1 MLRHGSEDERVPIL
15 TRWQTAVNVNG
26 PSDGE
31 EEMSPAPRDSA
42 REDGLED
49 EEESGN
55 RWMSRK
61 RNSQLQVEGGI
72 YQVDENGEEEEEEE
86 EEDLDREYE
95 DDAEVG
101 GGRVWCRCR
110 FFSRQNRNARG
121 RQALRVQLL
130 CLAIMPLRL
139 TGFLM
144 GWVSASFHVADL
156 ALLALGFVGSWLQE
170 RGLLLAFA
178 GLSTAFVA
186 AGALQA
192 ASWGLLLAR
201 HSLPFAYG
209 HSVPRPWALAIVVLE
224 CVSLAATFAA
234 VSLALRFR
242 HLLGESA
249 LLRTHRARRRMLAS
263 SGALRGPPAP
273 LPAPPALQ
281 EQLVRQHRSPEAW
294 RSFIFDPTTADRPPP
309 DCFIVDAS
317 FSPPPPPPLLPPNSL
332 TSDPALEW

>member
-42 REDGLED
+42 REDGDED
-49 EEESGN
+49 EEESGK
-55 RWMSRK
+55 RRMSRK
-61 RNSQLQVEGGI
+61 RYSPLQVEGGI
-72 YQVDENGEEEEEEE
+72 YHVEQNGEEEEEEEE

-121 RQALRVQLL
+121 RPALRVQLL
-130 CLAIMPLRL
+130 CLAIMPLLL

-156 ALLALGFVGSWLQE
+156 ALLALGFVGSWLQG
-170 RGLLLAFA
+170 RGLLLA
-178 GLSTAFVA
+178 
-186 AGALQA
+186 
-192 ASWGLLLAR
+192 R
-201 HSLPFAYG
+201 PSLPFAYG

-249 LLRTHRARRRMLAS
+249 LLRTHSARRRMLAS
-263 SGALRGPPAP
+263 S
-273 LPAPPALQ
+273 
-281 EQLVRQHRSPEAW
+281 
-294 RSFIFDPTTADRPPP
+294 
-309 DCFIVDAS
+309 
-317 FSPPPPPPLLPPNSL
+317 
-332 TSDPALEW
+332 